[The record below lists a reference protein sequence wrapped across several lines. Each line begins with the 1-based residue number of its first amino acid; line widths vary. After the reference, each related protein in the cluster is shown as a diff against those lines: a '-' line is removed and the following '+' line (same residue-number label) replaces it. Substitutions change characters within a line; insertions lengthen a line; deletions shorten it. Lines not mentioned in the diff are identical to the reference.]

1 MRAFI
6 FTERDRR
13 LLRRWLESG
22 EEDGEARKLFTGI
35 RQSVPQLAED
45 VDLMLRVIRELRRM
59 RRWRGR
65 ITGRSELGSALR
77 RAESALTRVG
87 RGRRTSADLIG

>member
-6 FTERDRR
+6 FTERYRR
-13 LLRRWLESG
+13 LLRRWLEIG
-22 EEDGEARKLFTGI
+22 EGDGEIRKLFTGI

-45 VDLMLRVIRELRRM
+45 VDLMLRVIRELRRR

-77 RAESALTRVG
+77 RAESALTRVR
-87 RGRRTSADLIG
+87 RGRRTSAD